1 MNKSIK
7 SRLGV
12 DNPIRHFYLH
22 IPFCRQKCGYC
33 SFHSVTFSDDLMQKY
48 LVALQKEIQAQSAKY
63 NFQPRTIY
71 FGGGTPS
78 LLSAQEIV
86 SILDNF
92 DLSQTEEITL
102 EVNPIT
108 ITLEYA
114 KELKQTPINRISMGV
129 QSWIDAELQ
138 TLGRIHDSKVAIKA
152 FTNLREA
159 GFENI
164 SLDLIYG
171 LPNQKIS
178 DLRYSIQQMIHLQP
192 EHISTYCL
200 SLEKDVP
207 LFKQIGDIP
216 NDEVVAGFY
225 FEIRKSLLETGYE
238 HYEISNFAK
247 PGLYSRH
254 NSVYWKDTNYLGL
267 GAAAAGYMGDF
278 RYQNNSLSE
287 YLGDIEASRFFLNQE
302 ENTLV
307 DKEQEYIFLHL
318 RTSAG
323 IGLNEFETKFGVA
336 FPIKYQQ
343 IIHKY
348 QEFFQ
353 ISEMRIALQPDAYFI
368 SNSILSEFM

>member
-1 MNKSIK
+1 MK
-7 SRLGV
+7 SRVGV

-22 IPFCRQKCGYC
+22 IPFCKQKCGYC
-33 SFHSVTFSDDLMQKY
+33 SFHSVSFSDDLMQKY
-48 LVALQKEIQAQSAKY
+48 LVALQKEIQTQSAKY

-78 LLSAQEIV
+78 LLSAQEIAG
-86 SILDNF
+86 ILNNF
-92 DLSQTEEITL
+92 DLSQIEEITL

-129 QSWIDAELQ
+129 QSWIDAELK
-138 TLGRIHDSKVAIKA
+138 TLGRIHDSEIARKA
-152 FTNLREA
+152 FINLREA

-171 LPNQKIS
+171 LPNQKIA
-178 DLRYSIQQMIHLQP
+178 DLRYSIQQMITLQP

-200 SLEKDVP
+200 SLENDVP
-207 LFKQIGDIP
+207 LFNKIDAIP
-216 NDEVVAGFY
+216 DDEVVAEFY
-225 FEIRKSLLETGYE
+225 FEIRKSLLEAGYV

-247 PGLYSRH
+247 PGLHSRH
-254 NSVYWKDTNYLGL
+254 NSAYWKDTNYLGL
-267 GAAAAGYMGDF
+267 GAGAAGYMGDF
-278 RYQNNSLSE
+278 RYQNNLLMQ
-287 YLGDIEASRFFLNQE
+287 YLQDMESDRLFPNQE

-318 RTSAG
+318 RTGKG
-323 IGLNEFETKFGVA
+323 IGLDEFETKFGVA

-343 IIHKY
+343 IIQKY

-353 ISEMRIALQPDAYFI
+353 ITETHIALQPEAYFV